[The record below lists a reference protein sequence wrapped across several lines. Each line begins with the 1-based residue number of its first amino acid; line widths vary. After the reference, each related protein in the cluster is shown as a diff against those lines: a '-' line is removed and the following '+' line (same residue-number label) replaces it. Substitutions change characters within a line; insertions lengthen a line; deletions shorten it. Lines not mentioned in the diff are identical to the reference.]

1 MPVGKRLFDILASS
15 IGLIVISPFL
25 SVIGLTILLVDG
37 SPVFFRQRR
46 VGLHGEIFLIYKF
59 RTMVRD
65 ANRLGKPLTVGAD
78 SRITPLGHW
87 LRKYKIDELPQLINV
102 LKREMSL
109 VGPRPEV
116 PEYVA
121 LYTSDQRKVLEL
133 IPGITDPA
141 SIAYSNE
148 SDLLVSTNDPEFEY
162 INKIMP
168 EKIRLNLEYSARATV
183 WNDMAIILGTFGKI
197 LR

>member
-1 MPVGKRLFDILASS
+1 MPAGKRLFDITVSS
-15 IGLIVISPFL
+15 IGLVVISPFL
-25 SVIGLTILLVDG
+25 TFIGLAILLFDG

-59 RTMVRD
+59 RTMIRD
-65 ANRLGKPLTVGAD
+65 ASRIGKSLTIGAD
-78 SRITPLGHW
+78 NRITPLGHW
-87 LRKYKIDELPQLINV
+87 LRKYKLDELPQLINV
-102 LKREMSL
+102 LKGEMSF

-116 PEYVA
+116 PEYVS
-121 LYTSDQRKVLEL
+121 LYTSDQRRVLEL
-133 IPGITDPA
+133 TPGITDPA

-148 SDLLVSTNDPEFEY
+148 SDLLVGTDDPEFEY

-168 EKIRLNLEYSARATV
+168 EKIRLNLEYSAHANV
-183 WNDMAIILGTFGKI
+183 WNDMAVILNTFGKI